1 MKKIGKLLLLLV
13 FVKCSIQQIRDE
25 SFHSYCNRMNGKAT
39 TSTLE
44 TDDSG
49 NVVALPAGDKCQ
61 VLLDFPAGKKEDAL
75 PYCNRWAI
83 HALVDYDVI
92 DNKVSCTFE
101 NVYQCKN
108 GFVQIRGMCYQQ
120 LVGLYDYKGAR
131 EACQN
136 LNAEILRMPSKH
148 IGELMEANMED
159 LSMYFLQ
166 PEEHIKQSS
175 QFVEVEQA
183 ITTHRNYV
191 ILFKF
196 GVHYDVGPN
205 SIIELDSDKKSFV
218 ICMYKPPETI
228 LSFNVKANQLGVLYH
243 PTQLVGAWAVW
254 RTASHYT
261 PKNIKGYPF
270 TNDDVC
276 ESSMKAILGT
286 ADGTFLNLKPNNIR
300 MLSKEVK
307 SSFVRAFGPF
317 VYCSYEDK
325 YKNWKWRVFY
335 INKHDTGKT
344 CREVSNLLESDYSSK
359 WNSEYQP
366 KNWSFIYYPE
376 PVNGLNFES
385 FRFALHMEKCPRHWN
400 LYDRKDDTSVCHRYF
415 HLEEVTGSFMNFEDA
430 KKWCKNEHHASLTR
444 WDDEEEYT
452 RVYDIRKE
460 KGCNVTCDA
469 WVQCMTPLGCK
480 TQQEEYEWDGETKR
494 KEHKRGDLKHRGIG
508 NYRMQFKQSVMCE
521 KQAEE

>member
-317 VYCSYEDK
+317 VYCSYED
-325 YKNWKWRVFY
+325 
-335 INKHDTGKT
+335 
-344 CREVSNLLESDYSSK
+344 
-359 WNSEYQP
+359 
-366 KNWSFIYYPE
+366 
-376 PVNGLNFES
+376 NGLNFES
-385 FRFALHMEKCPRHWN
+385 FRFALHSPILCGIQYEKDVYRPVEKCPRHWN